1 MAVLKTA
8 VRLAHRGFESLPLRS
23 ACFACLPGMQVSSAS
38 AVDNVRYVAKV
49 YAFSL
54 KNLGEQIYSII
65 LCGFEYALMLRPN
78 KLT

>member
-1 MAVLKTA
+1 
-8 VRLAHRGFESLPLRS
+8 
-23 ACFACLPGMQVSSAS
+23 MQVSSAS